1 MDGWNEQ
8 VHSIRTDMAIEANE
22 IAMARQG
29 GSLPGVEVF
38 TEQTPAALKTKI
50 IVQDPHSGQLM
61 GKVPGQYITL
71 EAPSLRDRD
80 RTAQE
85 QVGLELAK
93 ELENMLNLN
102 TNPNDERT
110 CFVVGL
116 GNWNATPDA
125 VGPKV
130 VNQILVTRHM
140 FRGARPDLKGSLRS
154 VSALAPGVLGI
165 TGIETAEII
174 QAVVQKT
181 RPDFVIVVD
190 ALAARNTARL
200 GLSIQV
206 ADVVIHPG
214 SGIGNRRFGITR
226 ETLGVPVIA
235 IGVPTVVEAIT
246 IAADAMDAFET
257 GQGRAAVS
265 NNPAFMNVLK
275 KQLGPQ
281 FGSLIVTPKEVDVLI
296 DDIAKVIAGALN
308 VALHPGVGPEDA
320 WKYLH

>member
-102 TNPNDERT
+102 TNPNDERI

-116 GNWNATPDA
+116 G
-125 VGPKV
+125 
-130 VNQILVTRHM
+130 
-140 FRGARPDLKGSLRS
+140 
-154 VSALAPGVLGI
+154 
-165 TGIETAEII
+165 
-174 QAVVQKT
+174 
-181 RPDFVIVVD
+181 
-190 ALAARNTARL
+190 
-200 GLSIQV
+200 
-206 ADVVIHPG
+206 
-214 SGIGNRRFGITR
+214 
-226 ETLGVPVIA
+226 
-235 IGVPTVVEAIT
+235 
-246 IAADAMDAFET
+246 
-257 GQGRAAVS
+257 
-265 NNPAFMNVLK
+265 
-275 KQLGPQ
+275 
-281 FGSLIVTPKEVDVLI
+281 
-296 DDIAKVIAGALN
+296 
-308 VALHPGVGPEDA
+308 
-320 WKYLH
+320 

>member
-8 VHSIRTDMAIEANE
+8 EYSIRTDMAVEANE
-22 IAMARQG
+22 MAMARQG
-29 GSLPGVEVF
+29 RNLPGVEVF
-38 TEQTPAALKTKI
+38 TEQTPAALKTRI
-50 IVQDPHSGQLM
+50 LVQDPRSGQLM
-61 GKVPGQYITL
+61 GKVPGRYVTL

-102 TNPNDERT
+102 TNANDERT

-125 VGPKV
+125 IGPKV

-140 FRGARPDLKGSLRS
+140 FKSARPDLKGALRS

-174 QAVVQKT
+174 QAVVQKI

-190 ALAARNTARL
+190 ALAARNTTRL
-200 GLSIQV
+200 GVSIQV
-206 ADVVIHPG
+206 ADVGIHPG
-214 SGIGNRRFGITR
+214 SGIGNRRFGITH

-265 NNPAFMNVLK
+265 TNPAFLNILK